1 MDDSIRY
8 LEGHALGEG
17 CFWLRG
23 SRPRLAGVFGRKDAE
38 GDPGA
43 GAPVPW
49 ALRLAGPA
57 AARAS
62 QLGREGQRAG
72 PRRGPAAAPFRP
84 GLTQDW
90 VAQQETSASLFCFAA
105 LARGL
110 GRGLGS
116 EAAGEWRG
124 RSSAPQPVPV
134 ASPLRPAPP
143 LGEPGDSG
151 LGPGAGGQPGSDK
164 RCSPPAL
171 PQARLPVQ
179 WVPSTS
185 PDLASPP
192 PAWRGPRP
200 SAASSPPRG

>member
-23 SRPRLAGVFGRKDAE
+23 SRPRLAGLFGRKDAE

-49 ALRLAGPA
+49 GLRLAGPA

-72 PRRGPAAAPFRP
+72 LPAARAPRRGPAAAPFRP

-116 EAAGEWRG
+116 EAAGELAGSQQRT
-124 RSSAPQPVPV
+124 
-134 ASPLRPAPP
+134 PA
-143 LGEPGDSG
+143 
-151 LGPGAGGQPGSDK
+151 GP
-164 RCSPPAL
+164 C
-171 PQARLPVQ
+171 RLPAQ
-179 WVPSTS
+179 T
-185 PDLASPP
+185 
-192 PAWRGPRP
+192 RP
-200 SAASSPPRG
+200 SAGGAW